1 MHRRPLHSR
10 ILADLEGSVQYARYG
25 SDYVLRLDEGE
36 EVVDT
41 LRRFLVDHDIMAGY
55 FVAWGA
61 FSRLKLAFYQPDVG
75 EYKERTFHQQ
85 LEVASLLGNIACL
98 NGEPAIHAH
107 LTAGDEEF
115 RTYSGHLAEG
125 TVRPMLEVFV
135 TPLPGELHRIRNER
149 TNLAVLE
156 PGLPPEVLET
166 IGVERCY
173 IP

>member
-1 MHRRPLHSR
+1 M
-10 ILADLEGSVQYARYG
+10 QYARYG
-25 SDYVLRLDEGE
+25 TDYVLRLDEGE
-36 EVVDT
+36 EAVASI
-41 LRRFLVDHDIMAGY
+41 RGFLAEHDIMAGY

-61 FSRLKLAFYQPDVG
+61 FSRLKLAYFQIDQR
-75 EYKERTFHQQ
+75 EYKERTFNQQ

-98 NGEPAIHAH
+98 NGHPVIHAH

-125 TVRPMLEVFV
+125 IVRPMLEVFV
-135 TPLPGELHRIRNER
+135 TPLPGELHRVRSER

-156 PGLPPEVLET
+156 PGVAPEVLET

-173 IP
+173 MP